1 LSQSIRLTIA
11 EPCKERWDEMKPIER
26 GAYCNSCCKTVTDFS
41 AMSDK
46 DILDYFG
53 NRKGQQVCGRFRNEQ
68 LNRPI
73 IYISPEVFTM
83 DIPLWKKFL
92 AALFI
97 CFSVFMTGCTT
108 EKEPLDKLE
117 LDNPI
122 VVQQAPDSVVCQT
135 PPAKKDQS
143 GNHKKDVY
151 EGITLGFVNIV
162 PDPPP
167 VRFPAFLY
175 RPLDH
180 LFQPPTQQ

>member
-1 LSQSIRLTIA
+1 
-11 EPCKERWDEMKPIER
+11 MKPFER

-46 DILDYFG
+46 DILDYFD

-97 CFSVFMTGCTT
+97 CFSVFMTGCSSK
-108 EKEPLDKLE
+108 KEPLDKLE

-122 VVQQAPDSVVCQT
+122 VMQQTVDSSLSQSA
-135 PPAKKDQS
+135 PAKKNES
-143 GNHKKDVY
+143 GNSEKLIYD
-151 EGITLGFVNIV
+151 GMTFGFVNII
-162 PDPPP
+162 PEPPP

-180 LFQPPTQQ
+180 IFQPPSQ